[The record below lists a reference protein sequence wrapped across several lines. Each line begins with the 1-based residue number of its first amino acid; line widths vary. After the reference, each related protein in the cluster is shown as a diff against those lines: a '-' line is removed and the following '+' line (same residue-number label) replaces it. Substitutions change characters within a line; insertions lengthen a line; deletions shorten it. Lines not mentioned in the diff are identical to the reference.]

1 MKLVLS
7 PKLTRA
13 LVMFFLWTFIPLI
26 ICTLLWHPF
35 LGGFRYYIDKRYERE
50 GPYGGLLYI
59 FEKMPSILASPLSA
73 LGLPESIVF
82 WIGLLLSFGW
92 ILGSW
97 LLASY
102 CNRLAPSK
110 LHLRRRLI
118 LISVSGILT
127 LYGLPFLATPVLYV
141 TALFFL
147 IPAALIFFY
156 AYYR

>member
-7 PKLTRA
+7 PKLTCA
-13 LVMFFLWTFIPLI
+13 LTVFFLWTFIPLI
-26 ICTLLWHPF
+26 VCTLVWHPF
-35 LGGFRYYIDKRYERE
+35 LGGFSHYMDKRYDRE

-73 LGLPESIVF
+73 LRLLETIVF
-82 WIGLLLSFGW
+82 WIGLLLSFAW
-92 ILGSW
+92 ILGAW

-102 CNRLAPSK
+102 CDRLAPSE

-118 LISVSGILT
+118 LITVSGILT

-147 IPAALIFFY
+147 IPAALIFLY